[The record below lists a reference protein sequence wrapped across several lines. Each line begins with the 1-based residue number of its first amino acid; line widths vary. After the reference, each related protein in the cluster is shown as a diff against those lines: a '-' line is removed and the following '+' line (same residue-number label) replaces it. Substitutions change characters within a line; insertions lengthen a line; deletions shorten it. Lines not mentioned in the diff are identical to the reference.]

1 MRNTALKKVP
11 GYTSAAYF
19 AVHGGYWMSVC
30 VANSYAT
37 VFLQHRGYS
46 NAALGLV
53 MAIGNIAGFLL
64 APNLAALVD
73 RSRRV
78 TVYHCIW
85 SLLAAQ
91 ALLLVCLTLIP
102 GKSLLLSLTYC
113 LYMATVVALNP
124 LNTQLCF
131 DLACWTHP
139 VSYSPAR
146 GTGSLCYALMSL
158 AMGQLTLRWGAD
170 VNPYAGLFC
179 LLCQVIATG
188 TIAWAR
194 RRAQLE
200 DTGVSSEKEA
210 QGMGLLAFI
219 RANPRFCLL
228 MFSLALL
235 FFSYNLVDFFLI
247 NILRN
252 IGGDAGDLGNISAF
266 KAMMEIPVMLFYTQ
280 LTGRFRCSTVMRF
293 SALAFIAK
301 ALTVAVAGSVG
312 TLYAANLLQALSFA
326 LIIPAMVQ
334 YVNLVIDPKDSAK
347 GQAIANGMM
356 TLGSIFASL
365 IGGRLFDG
373 LSVHG
378 TLIIG
383 IVIAVCGTVLC
394 NLTIEK
400 KRA

>member
-1 MRNTALKKVP
+1 M
-11 GYTSAAYF
+11 
-19 AVHGGYWMSVC
+19 
-30 VANSYAT
+30 
-37 VFLQHRGYS
+37 
-46 NAALGLV
+46 
-53 MAIGNIAGFLL
+53 
-64 APNLAALVD
+64 
-73 RSRRV
+73 
-78 TVYHCIW
+78 
-85 SLLAAQ
+85 
-91 ALLLVCLTLIP
+91 
-102 GKSLLLSLTYC
+102 
-113 LYMATVVALNP
+113 
-124 LNTQLCF
+124 
-131 DLACWTHP
+131 
-139 VSYSPAR
+139 
-146 GTGSLCYALMSL
+146 
-158 AMGQLTLRWGAD
+158 GAD

-179 LLCQVIATG
+179 LLCQMIATG
-188 TIAWAR
+188 AITWAR
-194 RRAQLE
+194 SRAQLE

-266 KAMMEIPVMLFYTQ
+266 KAMMEIPVMLFFTQ

>member
-1 MRNTALKKVP
+1 
-11 GYTSAAYF
+11 
-19 AVHGGYWMSVC
+19 
-30 VANSYAT
+30 
-37 VFLQHRGYS
+37 
-46 NAALGLV
+46 
-53 MAIGNIAGFLL
+53 
-64 APNLAALVD
+64 
-73 RSRRV
+73 
-78 TVYHCIW
+78 
-85 SLLAAQ
+85 
-91 ALLLVCLTLIP
+91 
-102 GKSLLLSLTYC
+102 
-113 LYMATVVALNP
+113 MATVVALNP

-131 DLACWTHP
+131 DLACWTKP